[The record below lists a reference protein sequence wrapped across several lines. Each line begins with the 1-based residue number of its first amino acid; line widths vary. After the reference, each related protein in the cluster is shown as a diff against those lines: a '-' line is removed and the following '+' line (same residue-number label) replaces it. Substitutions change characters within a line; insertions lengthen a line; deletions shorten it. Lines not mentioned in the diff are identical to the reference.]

1 MAVSQIADVI
11 VPSEFTSYI
20 IENSMVSTALY
31 QSGVLVKNGLIQEQ
45 LALGSNNFTIPYW
58 KDLGEAEALIS
69 SDDPT
74 VLSTPQKFSA
84 NRQIVRKNFL
94 NQSWSEMSLAAELA
108 GSDPIVALRDRVTA
122 YWDRQWERR
131 LVASLIGILN
141 SNVANNA
148 SDMVVDISGNSGTAA
163 EFGATAVINAAATL
177 GDEINAVKAIA
188 MHSHVYQQGLIND
201 EVQFI
206 PDSQGKPFATYRGMA
221 VAAIDDNLTIS
232 TGIYLTVLFGS
243 GAVGFG
249 VSEPTTGY
257 GTEIFRGP
265 SSGNGGGQTTLYSRT
280 NVAIHPLGYAW
291 SDGTGGSAIAG
302 DSPSLADLALASH
315 WTRVST
321 SRKSVPLAF
330 LVTK

>member
-11 VPSEFTSYI
+11 VPSEFTSYVV
-20 IENSMVSTALY
+20 ENSMLSTALY

-45 LALGSNNFTIPYW
+45 LALGSNNFVIPYW

-84 NRQIVRKNFL
+84 NRQIVRKNCL
-94 NQSWSEMSLAAELA
+94 NQSWSEMSLAGELA
-108 GSDPIVALRDRVTA
+108 GSDPIVALRDRVSA
-122 YWDRQWERR
+122 YWNRQYEKR
-131 LVASLIGILN
+131 LIASLIGILN

-148 SDMVVDISGNSGTAA
+148 GDMVIDISGGTGSAA
-163 EFGATAVINAAATL
+163 QFNGISVINAAATL
-177 GDEINAVKAIA
+177 GDELNSVKAIA
-188 MHSHVYQQGLIND
+188 MHSHVYQQALIND
-201 EVQFI
+201 EVEFI
-206 PDSQGKPFATYRGMA
+206 PNSQGEPIKTYKGMA

-232 TGIYLTVLFGS
+232 AGIYLTVLFGA

-249 VSEPTTGY
+249 ASEPNTGF

-280 NVAIHPLGYAW
+280 NVAVHPLGYAW
-291 SDGTGGSAIAG
+291 SDGSGGSAIAG
-302 DSPSLADLALASH
+302 DSPSLTELTAAAH
-315 WTRVST
+315 WQRVAT